1 MATTEIGGLRIS
13 LSLDSSSFLGGL
25 VQAQR
30 SLAAF
35 AGRVEAQFARLND
48 SINRISARMTVAITL
63 PAALSARMA
72 VNAASSVAEMQS
84 AFEYTF
90 GKMADDVEA
99 WAERTGDAIGRST
112 YELQQGALAF
122 QQMFRVAAPTGE
134 AAAGLSKQFALLTQ
148 DLSSFYN
155 VTGDV
160 ALMKL
165 RSALQGESEPIRDFG
180 VFLTEAAVAQ
190 EAVSMGAAKTTKD
203 VSEQAK
209 ILARAN
215 IILRETVTAQGDATR
230 TAGSYENQVRALR
243 SQFEEL
249 SVKIG
254 KILLPFAEK
263 LVTLLTRLVT
273 WFSNLSET
281 THRVIAAVVAFAA
294 ALGPLLV
301 VIKGLVVFFTA
312 RWIMSTFGVFGSI
325 LSYLIAPL
333 QTLATTLGIVA
344 VRLVSIQ
351 GLVSIASVVL
361 KRLAGPVAVVV
372 STFLLFRD
380 YIIPVLDQLW
390 QAMQATLGPRLHQ
403 IFAAL
408 AELFGKLAN
417 GPVGTAITWLIGAI
431 EVLFDVVSTVMALFV
446 SETGQQLVKA
456 FELVLITIRYVVEAI
471 SGLVDVVTGLLTGDW
486 AKAWTAA
493 GAVVD
498 AVAGGWI
505 DSLGVF
511 SKEAEASLRS
521 VYGSAKKWLVDE
533 FGKLASGFSAI
544 VDAIVSAFNNQ
555 FPEIAS
561 TAQWVYGEVEK
572 WLVKAFGPLVEF
584 AKWAAKEIGDAYVAL
599 KKRMG
604 LGGDGGT
611 GQSGD
616 AAGAAAGSAIG
627 GFLAANAKP
636 RPAIGDDKKKKKG
649 RSGPTD
655 EDRRRNYDDELSR
668 IEDRILDMQ
677 QELATNLEDR
687 LLIAQKRAVNDLEAY
702 DAEIDEKVK
711 RKELTPKAG
720 EELKL
725 RNAMLRELQ
734 AQLHAREWDREL
746 DEQALRIKRAMVDAE
761 TDLLRSRL
769 DLARTAAE
777 RREIEMRM
785 LEAQQKNERD
795 ELIKIR
801 NSTSADDWEKE
812 IAQTRIDQLD
822 EIQRNQRE
830 RTRRDTAGP
839 LESYLDN
846 IPSTIGEINEQ
857 LEEMAVNRLKAI
869 EDSFAGIAQKVLGVN
884 GALGET
890 LGMLLRIVAQQAIL
904 AASNGSGVGGF
915 LSGVGSALGAA
926 FGGGASPSPTAI
938 AQSSAATAGNWSLSG
953 WASGGGGLI
962 KGLSGLDRNTLSM
975 NGIPLARV
983 SRGEMLS
990 VTPTND
996 MGRRPSV
1003 MINADFRGASP
1014 EAVTA
1019 MSARLDQ
1026 FEQNLPGMVIQVA
1039 SKGKE
1044 RRFW

>member
-30 SLAAF
+30 SIAAF

-48 SINRISARMTVAITL
+48 SINRISTRMTVAITL
-63 PAALSARMA
+63 PATLTARAA
-72 VNAASSVAEMQS
+72 VNAASNAAEMQS

-90 GKMADDVEA
+90 GKMAGDVEA
-99 WAERTGDAIGRST
+99 WAVRTGDAIGRAT
-112 YELQQGALAF
+112 EEMQAGALAF
-122 QQMFRVAAPTGE
+122 QQMFRVAAPTEE
-134 AAAGLSKQFALLTQ
+134 AAAGLSKQFALLAQ

-155 VTGDV
+155 VSGDV
-160 ALMKL
+160 ALTKL

-180 VFLTEAAVAQ
+180 VFLTEAAVAE
-190 EAVSMGAAKTTKD
+190 EAVRMGAAKTTKE

-215 IILRETVTAQGDATR
+215 IILRDTVTAQGDATR
-230 TAGSYENQVRALR
+230 TSGSYANQVRALQ
-243 SQFEEL
+243 SQFAEL
-249 SVKIG
+249 GVKIG
-254 KILLPFAEK
+254 KILLPIAEK
-263 LVTLLTRLVT
+263 LVGLMTRLVT
-273 WFSNLSET
+273 WFTNLPDGV
-281 THRVIAAVVAFAA
+281 HRAVAAVVAFAA
-294 ALGPLLV
+294 ALGPLIV
-301 VIKGLVVFFTA
+301 VVKGLVLFFTA
-312 RWIMSTFGVFGSI
+312 RWIMRSFGLLGTVV
-325 LSYLIAPL
+325 SYLIAPI
-333 QTLATTLGIVA
+333 QTLATTLGGLALRLLSVQA
-344 VRLVSIQ
+344 VFRGAAVLIGRLGGPIALAVSAF
-351 GLVSIASVVL
+351 LV
-361 KRLAGPVAVVV
+361 
-372 STFLLFRD
+372 FRD
-380 YIIPVLDQLW
+380 YVIPVLQQLW
-390 QAMQATLGPRLHQ
+390 ETMQETLGPRVQAIVASLGAV
-403 IFAAL
+403 F
-408 AELFGKLAN
+408 EKLQN
-417 GPVGTAITWLIGAI
+417 GPVGTALNWLISALG
-431 EVLFDVVSTVMALFV
+431 VLLDVIGTVTALIV
-446 SETGQQLVKA
+446 SEVGGQLIKA
-456 FELVLITIRYVVEAI
+456 LEIVLITIGYVVDAI
-471 SGLVDVVTGLLTGDW
+471 GGLVDVVSGLLTGDW
-486 AKAWTAA
+486 QRAWTGA
-493 GAVVD
+493 GDVVD
-498 AVAGGWI
+498 SVAGGWI
-505 DSLGVF
+505 DTLGVF
-511 SKEAEASLRS
+511 SDAAAAEFRS
-521 VYGSAKKWLVDE
+521 VYESAKKWLVDE
-533 FGKLASGFSAI
+533 FGKLGSGTSAI
-544 VDAIVSAFNNQ
+544 IESIVSAFRNR
-555 FPEIAS
+555 FPVIGES
-561 TAQWVYGEVEK
+561 AQAAYVETKK
-572 WLVKAFGPLVEF
+572 WLVEAFGPIATAVGEF
-584 AKWAAKEIGDAYVAL
+584 VDRVIELWNRFKMSL
-599 KKRMG
+599 G
-604 LGGDGGT
+604 LG
-611 GQSGD
+611 S
-616 AAGAAAGSAIG
+616 AGSSVGKYIADQTKSPAAEQKRVPA
-627 GFLAANAKP
+627 LAS
-636 RPAIGDDKKKKKG
+636 DEKKKKKG

-785 LEAQQKNERD
+785 LEAQQKAERD
-795 ELIKIR
+795 QLEFIKKHA
-801 NSTSADDWEKE
+801 TDDGERSE
-812 IAQTRIDQLD
+812 AQAGLDKLD

-890 LGMLLRIVAQQAIL
+890 ISMLLRIVAQQAIL
-904 AASNGSGVGGF
+904 AASNGSGFGGF
-915 LSGVGSALGAA
+915 LSGVGSALGAV
-926 FGGGASPSPTAI
+926 FGGGASSSATTI

-953 WASGGGGLI
+953 WASGGGGWI
-962 KGLSGLDRNTLSM
+962 KGLPGIDQNTLSI
-975 NGIPLARV
+975 NGKPIARV

-990 VTPTND
+990 VTPAND
-996 MGRRPSV
+996 MGRQPQV